1 MTLPDFSKVKVL
13 VIGDVMLD
21 RYMFGTVNRISPE
34 APVPVVHLKETQL
47 AVGGAANVAANI
59 VGLGAQV
66 ILVGIVGAD
75 SEAIELRNSL
85 DNFNISSEYLMSSS
99 TRKTSVKTRVVA
111 QNQHIVRIDQETV
124 RNLDVTEEEAVCST
138 TASLIDEVSVVLI
151 SDYAKGFLT
160 ARVINETISQGI
172 AKSKFVVVDPKGT
185 DFSKYRG
192 ASILTPNRKEALEAS
207 NLESN
212 NLEEVGEDLLT
223 KNDLSL
229 LLITEGEAGMSLFRK
244 GNTTEKFSS
253 IARKVFDV
261 TGAGD
266 TVIATLSV
274 ALGFGMNIVDA
285 VTLANIAAGIVV
297 ESVGTTTITRNKLEE
312 LI

>member
-66 ILVGIVGAD
+66 VLVGIVGD
-75 SEAIELRNSL
+75 DPEAIELRTSL
-85 DNFNISSEYLMSSS
+85 DKVKISPLHLLSSPS
-99 TRKTSVKTRVVA
+99 RQTSVKTRVVA
-111 QNQHIVRIDQETV
+111 QNHHIVRIDQETV
-124 RNLDVTEEEAVCST
+124 RSLDVSEEESVCSSLD
-138 TASLIDEVSVVLI
+138 SLIDDASVVLI

-160 ARVINETISQGI
+160 ARVIRETISKGI

-192 ASILTPNRKEALEAS
+192 ASILTPNRKEAFEAS
-207 NLESN
+207 MLGSSD
-212 NLEEVGEDLLT
+212 LDEVGEDLLR
-223 KNDLSL
+223 KNDFSL
-229 LLITEGEAGMSLFRK
+229 LLITEGEAGMSCFEKELQPKSFRQLH
-244 GNTTEKFSS
+244 GRFLT
-253 IARKVFDV
+253 
-261 TGAGD
+261 
-266 TVIATLSV
+266 
-274 ALGFGMNIVDA
+274 
-285 VTLANIAAGIVV
+285 
-297 ESVGTTTITRNKLEE
+297 
-312 LI
+312 